1 MPGSLL
7 TADTNFPDLS
17 GGGNTEEKLQAVSGY
32 LYMLLEQLRY
42 TLNNLGEENFNDTE
56 LSNIGKVIT
65 GPLTVRVEETEKGIT
80 QLTITVEGVSSEVQ
94 SLDGRF
100 SRVEQDVNGL
110 NIQTSG
116 GTTYITGNHVQ
127 TGIIRSQN
135 GNSYINLNTGL
146 AQLSGSYQINNPATM
161 EQVGGIRYDTNGA
174 GTGEEAKNRM
184 FVFSQNGYALKV
196 QASGNASIEGDQL
209 IYLKA
214 ANNIVLSAGS
224 TKWLFNSNGIYANG
238 QLVVSATPQEVAN
251 EPTSNDTQ

>member
-17 GGGNTEEKLQAVSGY
+17 GGGSTEEKLQAVSGY

-42 TLNNLGEENFNDTE
+42 TLNNLGQENFNDTE
-56 LSNIGKVIT
+56 LSNIGKIIT
-65 GPLTVRVEETEKGIT
+65 EPVTIRLETA
-80 QLTITVEGVSSEVQ
+80 EGTLAALKFDV
-94 SLDGRF
+94 DGL
-100 SRVEQDVNGL
+100 E
-110 NIQTSG
+110 IQTDGAS
-116 GTTYITGNHVQ
+116 TYITGNHVR
-127 TGIIRSQN
+127 TGIIESQN
-135 GNSYINLNTGL
+135 GSSYINLNTGL
-146 AQLSGSYQINNPATM
+146 AQLSGSYRINNPATM

-251 EPTSNDTQ
+251 EPTSNDLQ